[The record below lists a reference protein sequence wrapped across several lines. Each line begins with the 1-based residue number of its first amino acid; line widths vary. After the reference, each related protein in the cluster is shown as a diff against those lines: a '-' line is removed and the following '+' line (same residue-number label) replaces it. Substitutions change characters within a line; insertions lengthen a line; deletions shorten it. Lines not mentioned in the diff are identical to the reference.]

1 MHSKSHSAPRYSS
14 STATP
19 SVQHSTQ
26 AARSIPHLAF
36 ACHEPPHSDSSFRLS
51 FRRRPR
57 AAMPRCPG
65 TALRRRQAL
74 PAPALAT
81 ACGVTLLRAAWVQ
94 PGACGGVRCRI
105 PLGCRRRH
113 QSFLLFSSFFS
124 FPFSP
129 SLPFPFST
137 NLFFFIIRVF
147 FLFFSLL
154 LLSLPFLFSS
164 FPSPF
169 LFSSLFLSYFFFPS
183 ISL

>member
-26 AARSIPHLAF
+26 AAHSIPHLAF
-36 ACHEPPHSDSSFRLS
+36 ACHEPPHSDSS

-105 PLGCRRRH
+105 LLGCRRRH

-129 SLPFPFST
+129 SLPFPSLQIFSF
-137 NLFFFIIRVF
+137 FFFIRLF

-183 ISL
+183 IPL